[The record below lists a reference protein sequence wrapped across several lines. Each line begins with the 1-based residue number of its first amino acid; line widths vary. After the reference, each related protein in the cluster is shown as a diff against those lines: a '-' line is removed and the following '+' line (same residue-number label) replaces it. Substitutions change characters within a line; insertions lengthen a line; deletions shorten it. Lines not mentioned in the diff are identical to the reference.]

1 MKISVAMGLLSVALA
16 ASVASAEMAPPSD
29 AAFVMKASVGNTFE
43 IEESQVALDKA
54 TDARLKDFAKK
65 MIADHTDALKK
76 LQDAAGKSGAK
87 AEMMLD
93 APHQAMLDNL
103 KTLAA
108 TDFDKIYIA
117 DQIASHSETMAL
129 LSDYKQNGKNGDLMS
144 WTKNTLPAVMMHQA
158 AINAM

>member
-1 MKISVAMGLLSVALA
+1 MRTVLAVGLVSVVLAGSA
-16 ASVASAEMAPPSD
+16 ASAQMPPATDAE
-29 AAFVMKASVGNTFE
+29 FVTKASVGNTFE
-43 IEESQVALDKA
+43 IQESQLALDKA
-54 TDARLKDFAKK
+54 TDGRLKDFAKT
-65 MIADHTDALKK
+65 MIADHTDAFKK

-103 KTLAA
+103 KTFSS

-129 LSDYKQNGKNGDLMS
+129 LSDYKQNGKNSDLMS
-144 WTKNTLPAVMMHQA
+144 WTKQALPVVMMHQA
-158 AINAM
+158 DINAM